1 MNTIGNHIKLTSY
14 GESHGASVGAILDGM
29 PSNFKID
36 RSYIQKQLD
45 RRKPGQSKITTS
57 REEPDDFVIT
67 SGLFEDITTGA
78 PIHFTIKNKDVRSKD
93 YDHLKD
99 VLRPNHADYTYQK
112 KYGIRDYRGGGRS
125 SARVTAGWV
134 ACGALVQD
142 YMAKKHSISIS
153 AYVKSIGNIAM
164 NETPRIYSFSEIDAN
179 IVRCPD
185 ASIASRMIDA
195 ISKAQIDKDSLGG
208 VVECV
213 VSGLPA
219 GVGDPVFRKFN
230 AQLALAMMSINAT
243 KGFEIGGGFEMTKYR
258 GSEINDSFISE
269 NGEIKTKTNY
279 SGGVQGGISNGMDI
293 VFRVAFKPTATIG
306 IEQNT
311 LNTHGE
317 EIKIEA
323 NGRHDPCVVP
333 RAVPIVETMTALVV
347 GDFLI

>member
-1 MNTIGNHIKLTSY
+1 MNTIGNNIKLTSY
-14 GESHGASVGAILDGM
+14 GESHGPSVGAILDGL

-45 RRKPGQSKITTS
+45 RRKPGQSSITTT
-57 REEPDDFVIT
+57 RKEDDDFEIT
-67 SGLFEDITTGA
+67 SGLFDDTTTGA
-78 PIHFTIKNKDVRSKD
+78 PIHFTIENRNVRSQD

-99 VLRPNHADYTYQK
+99 VYRPNHADFTYQK
-112 KYGIRDYRGGGRS
+112 KYGIRDFRGGGRS

-134 ACGALVQD
+134 AGGALVQD
-142 YMAKKHSISIS
+142 FISKNHNVRIS
-153 AYVKSIGNIAM
+153 AYVRSIGKVTMENVPRYYDV
-164 NETPRIYSFSEIDAN
+164 NEVDAS

-185 ASIASRMIDA
+185 VVSASQMMEE
-195 ISKAQIDKDSLGG
+195 ISNAQAEKDSLGG

-213 VSGLPA
+213 INGMPA
-219 GVGDPVFRKFN
+219 GVGDPVFRKLS

-258 GSEINDSFISE
+258 GSQINDSFSANKGKVITE
-269 NGEIKTKTNY
+269 TNH

-311 LNTHGE
+311 INSLGE
-317 EIKIEA
+317 EVLLEA
-323 NGRHDPCVVP
+323 KGRHDPCVLP
-333 RAVPIVETMTALVV
+333 RAVPIVETMAALVL
-347 GDFLI
+347 GDFLV

>member
-1 MNTIGNHIKLTSY
+1 MNTIGNNIKLTSY
-14 GESHGASVGAILDGM
+14 GESHGPSVGAILDGL

-45 RRKPGQSKITTS
+45 RRKPGQSSITTT
-57 REEPDDFVIT
+57 RKEDDDFEIT
-67 SGLFEDITTGA
+67 SGLFDDTTTGA
-78 PIHFTIKNKDVRSKD
+78 PIHFTIGNRNVRSQD

-99 VLRPNHADYTYQK
+99 VYRPNHADFTYQK
-112 KYGIRDYRGGGRS
+112 KYGIRDFRGGGRS

-134 ACGALVQD
+134 AGGALVQD
-142 YMAKKHSISIS
+142 FISKKHNVRIS
-153 AYVKSIGNIAM
+153 AYVRSIGKVTMENVPRYYDV
-164 NETPRIYSFSEIDAN
+164 NEVDVS

-185 ASIASRMIDA
+185 VVSASQMMEE
-195 ISKAQIDKDSLGG
+195 ISNAQAEKDSLGG

-213 VSGLPA
+213 INGMPA
-219 GVGDPVFRKFN
+219 GVGDPVFRKLS

-258 GSEINDSFISE
+258 GSQINDSFSANKGKVITE
-269 NGEIKTKTNY
+269 TNH

-311 LNTHGE
+311 INSLGE
-317 EIKIEA
+317 EVLLEA
-323 NGRHDPCVVP
+323 KGRHDPCVLP
-333 RAVPIVETMTALVV
+333 RAVPIVETMAALVL
-347 GDFLI
+347 GDFLV